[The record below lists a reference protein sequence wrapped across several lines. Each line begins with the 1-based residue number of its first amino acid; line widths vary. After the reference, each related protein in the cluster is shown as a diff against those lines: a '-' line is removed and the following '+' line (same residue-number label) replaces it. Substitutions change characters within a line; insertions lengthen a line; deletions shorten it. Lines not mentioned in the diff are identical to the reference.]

1 MTEIAS
7 SSQLLSGADLVP
19 PGQRDARPRQAPAS
33 AVPFGALVSNAAQN
47 QQRPARPQEEPPA
60 PRTPTFEEETR
71 ATQRREAREAREA
84 QEQAPRDK
92 LARRADDAARPQAKA
107 HRRAEGR
114 KDDEAGSARADEP
127 AADAAGADKV
137 SDAKSEKQDAK
148 AGDIGESPAE
158 ETVAEETAPAE
169 AETVN
174 PAAEAET
181 VNTALTA
188 EVTVEPTLVPETT
201 KSELHPTALLA
212 AQGAA
217 VPAEAGTE
225 GEGEAGPGTPGLVR
239 AGVVVA
245 ETPAAA
251 VLTALASGD
260 KPKEQQAATA
270 VDAGAVPTAEV
281 DAPAGAK
288 GSADLIAL
296 LQAKAETPVKA
307 AAPALHQPPAGE
319 IAKANFADWINEFAL
334 AQGATHRS
342 GDLVGSLD
350 RALAA
355 VPTAHAGQDALRPTP
370 LQMLPIEIG
379 MQAVRGVKTFQIR
392 LDPAELGRVEVKLEF
407 KDDGEV
413 KASLVVDR
421 VETLAMLKRDA
432 PTLQQAFE
440 QAGLR
445 QSPDGLSFQLRGEQ
459 QGREGQRQNE
469 GQGQRAWAD
478 DSEDAGAARPAE
490 FVMRRVMIP
499 HSSLDLVI

>member
-60 PRTPTFEEETR
+60 PRTPSFEEETR
-71 ATQRREAREAREA
+71 ATQRREAREA
-84 QEQAPRDK
+84 QEQAPREK
-92 LARRADDAARPQAKA
+92 LARRDDDAARPQAKA
-107 HRRAEGR
+107 HRRAEDR
-114 KDDEAGSARADEP
+114 KDDEAGPARADEP
-127 AADAAGADKV
+127 ASDTTGADNV
-137 SDAKSEKQDAK
+137 SEAQGEKQDAK
-148 AGDIGESPAE
+148 AGEVGESHAE
-158 ETVAEETAPAE
+158 ETVADEAVNAE
-169 AETVN
+169 AEATDATVT
-174 PAAEAET
+174 AEA
-181 VNTALTA
+181 
-188 EVTVEPTLVPETT
+188 TVEPTLVPETAKT
-201 KSELHPTALLA
+201 ELHPAALLA

-217 VPAEAGTE
+217 VAAEAGTE

-270 VDAGAVPTAEV
+270 VDAGAVPTAEI

-307 AAPALHQPPAGE
+307 AAPAPHQPPAGE

-407 KDDGEV
+407 KEDGEV

-459 QGREGQRQNE
+459 QGRDGQREKE

-478 DSEDAGAARPAE
+478 DSEEAGAARPAE